1 MSLLAFLFF
10 VYLFFVCRLF
20 VSVSPFVFAFLYLIP
35 LAAHRVTLWLGKDIS
50 LGGGLSPPFLLPF
63 LPPKMVKWSDCAD
76 IDFGPTSPRL
86 QMRTVHGDIRSLNI
100 KVEDLIG
107 IAAVFKSRNQVVR
120 LTFQKPE
127 VCALFLS
134 QNEGI
139 REAKQENRDI
149 SILIKDSNVEE
160 KFVRLSGVPH
170 NMKKGVIEQRFR
182 EFGKVLDTRWEKYH
196 VAGDEFLYPV
206 LSTWM
211 IIRMTLDKPIPS
223 YVNVGD
229 YRALVKYIGQKPT
242 CRLCDE
248 PDHIGKQCPRAK
260 TGNQTE
266 VAPVSVP
273 SVQKQTPSPNEEP
286 AKQTNVEETPEIS
299 SHDKSIADNLSSDGE
314 EEEEVVVGRSRSSTQ
329 PVVSLQEMRKG
340 NRTFKLDLTWTFRKT
355 LTTNFTEAI
364 QLLEREE
371 GADQIH

>member
-1 MSLLAFLFF
+1 MEA
-10 VYLFFVCRLF
+10 
-20 VSVSPFVFAFLYLIP
+20 
-35 LAAHRVTLWLGKDIS
+35 
-50 LGGGLSPPFLLPF
+50 SPPFLPPY

-86 QMRTVHGDIRSLNI
+86 QMRTLHMYIRSLNV
-100 KVEDLIG
+100 KTEDLIG
-107 IAAVFKSRNQVVR
+107 IAAVFESRNQVVR

-134 QNEGI
+134 QNKGI
-139 REAKQENRDI
+139 REAKLENRDI

-160 KFVRLSGVPH
+160 KFVRLSGVPQ
-170 NMKKGVIEQRFR
+170 NMKKGVIEQRFK
-182 EFGKVLDTRWEKYH
+182 EFGKVLDTRWERYH

-286 AKQTNVEETPEIS
+286 AKQTNVEENPEIS

-314 EEEEVVVGRSRSSTQ
+314 EEEEVAVGRSRSSTQ
-329 PVVSLQEMRKG
+329 PVVSLQEMEVDEETQLSASQPLTSRTQDKNKNLTGSTGSLVSAEPAAKKKSNLQTRLDMDISKDPYYKLHRGNPASGKG
-340 NRTFKLDLTWTFRKT
+340 GGGGRNPLTK
-355 LTTNFTEAI
+355 
-364 QLLEREE
+364 
-371 GADQIH
+371 